1 MIFNKNQTG
10 VFEIKELIGF
20 IYKSTNFENM
30 ITYIG
35 FAQRDLKKIIGK
47 ELFALAES
55 HYKSG
60 NFCLAEPDEDHPE
73 YSVLDEL
80 VKKIQFPVAVN
91 AYRRYVPSIDL
102 QHSDKGRQ
110 ITVTNEDKPAF
121 EWQIEKDNENL
132 VSLANEGVDF
142 LLEFLDDHIDDK
154 AGTETDAPYLLPWG
168 ASKEFQATRELLIYN
183 VDQLERI
190 YSVKGSRL
198 VYLSLVPF
206 MRQVQ
211 DNEIRSCFSPED
223 WNDLKDQVLDG
234 DFSDNNKVI
243 IEQARAPLA
252 LLALSIAIRR
262 LSIEILP
269 DGLFTNQ
276 VTGVIKSKLSTSK
289 IDRIEVSGY
298 LEKDGLRELKKLQ
311 DTLKNFKAI
320 TTGAIVT
327 TADLTDR
334 IDPDKKYARL

>member
-10 VFEIKELIGF
+10 AFEIKDLIGF
-20 IYKSTNFENM
+20 IYASTNFDNL

-35 FAQRDLKKIIGK
+35 FAERDLKKIIGK
-47 ELFALAES
+47 ELYAVAEG
-55 HYKSG
+55 HYKSEHY
-60 NFCLAEPDEDHPE
+60 FLAEADADHPE
-73 YSVLDEL
+73 YAILDEL

-132 VSLANEGVDF
+132 ISLANEGVDF

-154 AGTETDAPYLLPWG
+154 AGTETDSPYLLPWG
-168 ASKEFQATRELLIYN
+168 ASKEFQATRELLIFN

-211 DNEIRSCFSPED
+211 DNEIRSCFSEEQ
-223 WNDLKDQVLDG
+223 WKDLKDQLLDG

-252 LLALSIAIRR
+252 LLALSMAIRR
-262 LSIEILP
+262 LSVEILP

-276 VTGVIKSKLSTSK
+276 VAGVIKSKLATSK
-289 IDRIEVSGY
+289 IDRIEVSEY
-298 LEKDGLRELKKLQ
+298 LENDGQRELRKLQ

-320 TTGAIVT
+320 TAGVIET
-327 TADLTDR
+327 TADLSDR